1 MGAAGAG
8 LTLGT
13 GPGDA
18 QPPVPPRERTRKR
31 VLIID
36 SHVHLK
42 HGDETR
48 SEWPAKVIVATM
60 DKAGVDKSI
69 VFAICTSARRALQMA
84 EDAAKGYPD
93 RLIPYAYALPSYE
106 RPVLKDLEA
115 ALKGRLFRGIKV
127 HAGECRL
134 PDYIIDPVLRLAG
147 RFDVPCLIDVVGS
160 VADARRM
167 ARAFPETTIIYAH
180 MGRYNA
186 RDPKMIDAFIE
197 LAQAHRK
204 VFLDLSGV
212 ELVAKIEEGVRR
224 AGADKLIWGTD
235 GPYPKPDLVTFTR
248 NELDKVRRLRISQ
261 QDKDKI
267 LGGNMARLLK
277 MNANQSGTLRG

>member
-1 MGAAGAG
+1 VSAAGAG
-8 LTLGT
+8 LALGT
-13 GPGDA
+13 GRGEA
-18 QPPVPPRERTRKR
+18 QRPVLPKERTPKKG
-31 VLIID
+31 LIID

-42 HGDETR
+42 HGDATR

-60 DKAGVDKSI
+60 DKSGVDKSI

-134 PDYIIDPVLRLAG
+134 PDYIIAPVLRLAG

-167 ARAFPETTIIYAH
+167 ARAFPDTTIIYAH
-180 MGRYNA
+180 MGRYNTK
-186 RDPKMIDAFIE
+186 DPKMIDAFIE

-212 ELVAKIEEGVRR
+212 VLVAKIEEAVRR

-235 GPYPKPDLVTFTR
+235 GPYANPDLVTFTR
-248 NELDKVRRLRISQ
+248 NELDKIRKLRVRQ
-261 QDKDKI
+261 EDKDKI
-267 LGGNMARLLK
+267 LGGNIARLIKLK
-277 MNANQSGTLRG
+277 S